1 MNKKVELP
9 LQYRWS
15 EGWSFITSDF
25 ISGCGVVF
33 AIFLAIAIAPMFS
46 GEWHSNTKAL
56 ISTTKNGWKKLASIK
71 VLVSFLFALELYI
84 IIVFSSIFLQIV
96 FWVQVVQIC
105 RYSVLS

>member
-71 VLVSFLFALELYI
+71 VLVSFYLHLNYI
-84 IIVFSSIFLQIV
+84 SLL
-96 FWVQVVQIC
+96 
-105 RYSVLS
+105 YSVLFFCKLFFGYRWCRYADTVY